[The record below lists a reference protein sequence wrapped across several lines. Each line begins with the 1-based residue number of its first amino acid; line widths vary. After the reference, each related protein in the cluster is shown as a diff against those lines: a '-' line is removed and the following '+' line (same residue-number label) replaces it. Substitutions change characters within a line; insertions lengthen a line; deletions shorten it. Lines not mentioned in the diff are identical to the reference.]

1 MHVARLM
8 AITELRNLPP
18 DIRPFV
24 EFKAAVERRELDEK
38 EVVAVLNID
47 TTTCYVPV
55 FLKNPVSMD
64 SLEKELAQQDAKLSS
79 DSREA
84 LARHLIK

>member
-8 AITELRNLPP
+8 AITELRNIPS

-24 EFKAAVERRELDEK
+24 EFKAAVEERKLDEK

-55 FLKNPVSMD
+55 FLKNPASMD
-64 SLEKELAQQDAKLSS
+64 TLEKELAQQDAKLSS
-79 DSREA
+79 DSKEA
-84 LARHLIK
+84 LARHLKK

>member
-1 MHVARLM
+1 MHVARLV

-24 EFKAAVERRELDEK
+24 EFKAMVEDRELDEN

-55 FLKNPVSMD
+55 FLKDPPTMD
-64 SLEKELAQQDAKLSS
+64 RVEKELAQQDAKLSS
-79 DSREA
+79 DSKCTR
-84 LARHLIK
+84 RR

>member
-1 MHVARLM
+1 LV

-24 EFKAAVERRELDEK
+24 EFKAMVEDRKTDEK

-55 FLKNPVSMD
+55 FLKDPPTMD
-64 SLEKELAQQDAKLSS
+64 RLEKELAQQDAKLSW
-79 DSREA
+79 DSKEA
-84 LARHLIK
+84 LSGHLKK

>member
-1 MHVARLM
+1 MHVARLV

-24 EFKAAVERRELDEK
+24 EFKAMVEDRELDEN

-55 FLKNPVSMD
+55 FLKDPPTMD
-64 SLEKELAQQDAKLSS
+64 RVEKELAQQDAKLSW

-84 LARHLIK
+84 LSGHLKK

>member
-1 MHVARLM
+1 MHVARLV

-24 EFKAAVERRELDEK
+24 EFKAMVEDRKIDEK

-55 FLKNPVSMD
+55 FLKDPPTMD
-64 SLEKELAQQDAKLSS
+64 RVEKELAQQDAKLSS
-79 DSREA
+79 DSKEA
-84 LARHLIK
+84 LSNHLKK

>member
-1 MHVARLM
+1 MV
-8 AITELRNLPP
+8 AITELRSLTP

-24 EFKAAVERRELDEK
+24 EFKAMVEDREMDEK

-55 FLKNPVSMD
+55 FLKDPPTMD
-64 SLEKELAQQDAKLSS
+64 MLEKELAQQDAKLSS
-79 DSREA
+79 DSKEA
-84 LARHLIK
+84 LSGHLKK

>member
-1 MHVARLM
+1 MV

-24 EFKAAVERRELDEK
+24 EFKAMVEDREMDEK

-55 FLKNPVSMD
+55 FLKDPPTMD
-64 SLEKELAQQDAKLSS
+64 RLEKELAQQDAKLSS
-79 DSREA
+79 DSKA
-84 LARHLIK
+84 VLSGHLRK

>member
-1 MHVARLM
+1 
-8 AITELRNLPP
+8 NLPP
-18 DIRPFV
+18 DIRPFA
-24 EFKAAVERRELDEK
+24 EFKAMVEDRELDEN

-55 FLKNPVSMD
+55 FLKDPPTMD
-64 SLEKELAQQDAKLSS
+64 RLEKELAQQDAKLSW

-84 LARHLIK
+84 LSGHLKK

>member
-1 MHVARLM
+1 MHVARLV
-8 AITELRNLPP
+8 AITELSNLPP

-24 EFKAAVERRELDEK
+24 EFKAMVEDRKLDEK

-55 FLKNPVSMD
+55 FLKDPQTMD
-64 SLEKELAQQDAKLSS
+64 RLEKELAQQDAKLSL
-79 DSREA
+79 DSKEA
-84 LARHLIK
+84 LSRHLKK